1 MPEGSVERAGSWL
14 HAGHLPGALLLVT
27 ESPRCVGLGGLPE
40 AGHAP
45 WAVTGGVGRGRQS
58 TGSGPAEAMSLIFS
72 GFGRIG
78 DKRDKDHSHKREK
91 TVQIINFCCCCCSP

>member
-1 MPEGSVERAGSWL
+1 MFPLKIKLKTEKAKKRGVVPEGSVERAGSWL
-14 HAGHLPGALLLVT
+14 HAGRLPGALLLVT

-45 WAVTGGVGRGRQS
+45 RAVTGGVGRGRQS

-72 GFGRIG
+72 ADLEG
-78 DKRDKDHSHKREK
+78 
-91 TVQIINFCCCCCSP
+91 